1 MVAPSFPSHRVSRV
15 LNSAAAGRRLA
26 LRAVAYQMAAVVLVA
41 LVFLIQGPSALLAV
55 LLGGASVVL
64 GSALAANVALGGGVV
79 TARSAFMRLLLATV
93 LKWAVVI
100 LVFALASGVGR
111 VAPLPLLAGL
121 AVALVAHPLVLNF
134 SVRVERER

>member
-1 MVAPSFPSHRVSRV
+1 MVASPFPSHRVSRV

-26 LRAVAYQMAAVVLVA
+26 LRAVAYQMAAVMLVA
-41 LVFLIQGPSALLAV
+41 LVFLIQGPSAMFAV
-55 LLGGASVVL
+55 LLGGVGVVL

-121 AVALVAHPLVLNF
+121 AVALIAHPLVLNF

>member
-1 MVAPSFPSHRVSRV
+1 MASPFPSHRVSCV

-41 LVFLIQGPSALLAV
+41 LVFLIQGPSAMFAV
-55 LLGGASVVL
+55 LLGGVSVVS

-79 TARSAFMRLLLATV
+79 PARSAFLRLLLATG

-100 LVFALASGVGR
+100 LVFAMASGVGR
-111 VAPLPLLAGL
+111 MAPLPLLAGL

>member
-1 MVAPSFPSHRVSRV
+1 MAPLFPSHRVSLV

-41 LVFLIQGPSALLAV
+41 LVFLVQGWSASLAA

-79 TARSAFMRLLLATV
+79 TARSAFLRLLLGTG
-93 LKWAVVI
+93 LKWVVVI
-100 LVFALASGVGR
+100 TVFALALGVGR
-111 VAPLPLLAGL
+111 MAPLPLLAGL
-121 AVALVAHPLVLNF
+121 AVALAAHPLVLNF

>member
-1 MVAPSFPSHRVSRV
+1 MVASPFPSHRVSRV

-111 VAPLPLLAGL
+111 MAPLPLLAGL
-121 AVALVAHPLVLNF
+121 AVALIAHPLVLNF